1 MATNEQIGLLVTL
14 FFPLLAGLFVLAF
27 CRTERAIKIWSIR
40 FSLVPLIVSAAL
52 LFAYDRTLGGIQFEI
67 EAPWIP
73 VLNSNFHLGADG
85 LSMPLIFLTTLLS
98 TLSIFYSARTIRTR
112 VREYFI
118 MFHLLELSMLGV
130 FVALDYVLFYLF
142 WEVSLVPMYLLIGI
156 WGGQNRSYASI
167 KFFIYTLVGS
177 VAMLLAI
184 LLTYFATGT
193 FDIPGAAQA
202 QAFAQLDDSTRMLLS
217 SLAFWGFFL
226 GFAFKVPSFPF
237 HTWLPD
243 AHTEAPTAGSVILA
257 GVLLKLGAY
266 GFLRIILPTYPE
278 ASQFWAPAVIAVGA
292 IAIVYGAFVCV
303 AQGDLKRLIAY
314 SSVSHMG
321 YVMLGI
327 GAASLVLTPE
337 GLEQVAAKFGGVAA
351 ADVYDSAAMALNGA
365 ALPMDRV
372 SAKTLL
378 YDGAVYLHGG
388 ERYRVERLDL
398 EEGTCAVARSTAGY
412 FTEAVVRTDIRLLH
426 WDEETRA
433 ACRLALG
440 DILVRTQPTVFRK
453 IRYHTHERIGRG
465 GIDLP
470 ADEMHTRAA
479 VILFGGDTAAG
490 RSFRAL
496 ADRQRHSALT
506 RLGHLIRN
514 VAPVFLLCD
523 VRDLGV
529 AQRVRDPDLGAPALY
544 LYDACPGGSGLAEG
558 FRDDA
563 GRILSGCRDLV
574 AGCACARGCPS
585 PSPESGSP
593 VAP

>member
-365 ALPMDRV
+365 ALQMFNHGIITGALFLLVGVIYERAHTRDLTRFGGL
-372 SAKTLL
+372 SAKTPYFYGIMMVTAFASLGL
-378 YDGAVYLHGG
+378 PGLAGFWAEFFTFRGAFAIVPVWAAFGTIGIVMTAVYILWRIIQNVFLGEYEPDKVERWTTVDGAQADGPT
-388 ERYRVERLDL
+388 DM
-398 EEGTCAVARSTAGY
+398 AV
-412 FTEAVVRTDIRLLH
+412 FE
-426 WDEETRA
+426 
-433 ACRLALG
+433 
-440 DILVRTQPTVFRK
+440 K
-453 IRYHTHERIGRG
+453 IT
-465 GIDLP
+465 LWP
-470 ADEMHTRAA
+470 L
-479 VILFGGDTAAG
+479 VILM
-490 RSFRAL
+490 
-496 ADRQRHSALT
+496 
-506 RLGHLIRN
+506 
-514 VAPVFLLCD
+514 VV
-523 VRDLGV
+523 LGV
-529 AQRVRDPDLGAPALY
+529 YPTWLVSLFNVSSVELIEFIVN
-544 LYDACPGGSGLAEG
+544 LA
-558 FRDDA
+558 
-563 GRILSGCRDLV
+563 
-574 AGCACARGCPS
+574 
-585 PSPESGSP
+585 
-593 VAP
+593 